1 MARKRKRTISPY
13 RKGRSIAQLD
23 AATRAFQEKQLAD
36 RKAEQAAFEQRRAER
51 ASRLQAEQAAQREKE
66 RGRREAM
73 LKRTARQEW
82 IDNGGD
88 VAGFD
93 DAWPAMF
100 ETILQQKATQRAA
113 SGLGDELDQ
122 AVRAVSSL

>member
-1 MARKRKRTISPY
+1 MTRKKTRISPY
-13 RKGRSIAQLD
+13 ARGRSFEQIKAD
-23 AATRAFQEKQLAD
+23 TLAHQA
-36 RKAEQAAFEQRRAER
+36 RQAAEREAERAQFEQRRAER